1 MIAVR
6 LTNSE
11 SMNTQPVCLLQCWC
25 GQEATYTLEL
35 VNARVGTG
43 RFHRCRE
50 HARRDLDTR
59 DFKVV
64 EAWI

>member
-6 LTNSE
+6 LMIPESLNS
-11 SMNTQPVCLLQCWC
+11 VRLLQCWC

>member
-6 LTNSE
+6 LTAPRSSTEERE
-11 SMNTQPVCLLQCWC
+11 STRCWC
-25 GQEATYTLEL
+25 DLEASYTLEL

-43 RFHRCRE
+43 RFPRCRE
-50 HARRDLDTR
+50 HARLDLDTG

>member
-6 LTNSE
+6 LTAARSSIEEREN
-11 SMNTQPVCLLQCWC
+11 VRCWC
-25 GQEATYTLEL
+25 DREASYTLEL

-43 RFHRCRE
+43 RFRRCRE
-50 HARRDLDTR
+50 HARLDLDTG
-59 DFKVV
+59 DFRVV